1 MAKIQVDLH
10 QVSGYIFGVLRD
22 EGFTEK
28 IDALKREFDFNPF
41 NQDDDAYVGPWDE
54 IRHNG
59 ALLGDV
65 VTAAIHV
72 AERITIDGISLN
84 DAQKH
89 AAVVQAL
96 DDMIRLP
103 WYAEP
108 FDGTVFNMA
117 VTAGVRAMNAVGWI
131 REIMGGGSTST
142 RVNATADKLEVGT
155 TVKAISV
162 TSVQAARER
171 RRQLT
176 K

>member
-22 EGFTEK
+22 EGFIEK
-28 IDALKREFDFNPF
+28 LDALKREFDFNPF
-41 NQDDDAYVGPWDE
+41 NQDDDEYVGPWQE
-54 IRHNG
+54 IRHDG

-89 AAVVQAL
+89 AVVVQAL
-96 DDMIRLP
+96 DDAIRLP

-108 FDGTVFNMA
+108 FDGTIFNMA
-117 VTAGVRAMNAVGWI
+117 VTTAVRTMNAVGWI
-131 REIMGGGSTST
+131 REITGGGSTST
-142 RVNATADKLEVGT
+142 LVNATAEKLEVGT
-155 TVKAISV
+155 TVKAIAV
-162 TSVQAARER
+162 TSVEAARER
-171 RRQLT
+171 RRALS